1 MFTRKFTTL
10 VLNKMN
16 KETHS
21 FLKQGKIPNASR
33 LILGSFPV
41 YSITLPDNAEKQKIR
56 KSDGTVQFFYGSC
69 KSSFWGLYHLYID
82 RDLQIPIK
90 PELAIESLKKNVI
103 SISDIISE
111 CERNGKSALDKD
123 LKKRTYNIEMINKY
137 LDSGVTKILCTS
149 KGVMEMFHE
158 KVANKSKEFNFQES
172 ESSKWQAEIIIK
184 LNGNAKQIKKLIC
197 RQYIYKGKTVRLISI
212 PSPGS
217 PQRQLKQFGFQG
229 DDWRVYADKYFEF
242 TFNWLS
248 L

>member
-1 MFTRKFTTL
+1 
-10 VLNKMN
+10 MN
-16 KETHS
+16 KETHP
-21 FLKQGKIPNASR
+21 FLHLGKIPNASR

-41 YSITLPDNAEKQKIR
+41 YSITLPDNVEKQKIR

-69 KSSFWGLYHLYID
+69 RSSFWELYQLYID
-82 RDLQIPIK
+82 SGLHIPIT
-90 PELAIESLKKNVI
+90 PEDALLSLIKNQI
-103 SISDIISE
+103 AMSDIIIE
-111 CERNGKSALDKD
+111 CEREGKSALDKD
-123 LKKRTYNIEMINKY
+123 LKKRTYNIEMINQY

-158 KVANKSKEFNFQES
+158 KVANKSKEFIFQES

-184 LNGNAKQIKKLIC
+184 LNGNAKQLKKLIC
-197 RQYIYKGKTVRLISI
+197 RQYIYKGKTIRLISI

-217 PQRQLKQFGFQG
+217 PQRQLKQFGFLG
-229 DDWRVYADKYFEF
+229 NDWREYADKYFEF